1 MSYMRSEE
9 RARQILGCA
18 KRVFAER
25 GFHAA
30 NISHICEAAGIGRGT
45 LYQYFANKRSVLTA
59 ILRGTLERIRALMER
74 QEAEGQRT
82 PFAPPEKV
90 TRTAAIEYSA
100 RQLREVLQVLFE
112 DEHTLRILLREAVG
126 LDAAIEELL
135 GEIDSTFI
143 AIVERSLVASQRAG
157 FVRELDARA
166 VATMVVDG
174 VEKLAVA
181 ALRSDAPVD
190 LDVLAREATR
200 LHAIGTL
207 SHRLKDGPTIVGPSS
222 SIGLPAQTPAA
233 PVRRRSPLEGSG
245 LRPEPEPPEPH
256 DRKE

>member
-1 MSYMRSEE
+1 MRSAE

-30 NISHICEAAGIGRGT
+30 SISHICEAAGIGRGT
-45 LYQYFANKRSVLTA
+45 LYQYFPNKRAVLTA
-59 ILRGTLERIRALMER
+59 ILRGTLDRVRKLMER
-74 QEAEGQRT
+74 QEAQMIS
-82 PFAPPEKV
+82 FAPPEKV
-90 TRTAAIEYSA
+90 TRSAAIEYSA
-100 RQLREVLQVLFE
+100 RQLRELLEVVFE

-126 LDAAIEELL
+126 LDASIEAIL

-157 FVRELDARA
+157 FVRDLDARA
-166 VATMVVDG
+166 VATMVVGG
-174 VEKLAVA
+174 VEKLAFA
-181 ALRSDAPVD
+181 ALRGDAPVD

-207 SHRLKDGPTIVGPSS
+207 SHRLK
-222 SIGLPAQTPAA
+222 
-233 PVRRRSPLEGSG
+233 
-245 LRPEPEPPEPH
+245 PEPSDRPDPE
-256 DRKE
+256 E